1 VNVIHSY
8 FFPSGTVRILN
19 KKGKLTPN
27 HDDIGNH
34 FPFICS
40 LTTSP
45 SISWMIHSLIDRL
58 IVLTGLAL
66 QPEHCHVTNING
78 VVAITPLTDARVF
91 INGTLIR
98 EATQVKHDDRVSGHL
113 HDTDSVLS
121 LSLSLSLSSLSLHN
135 IG

>member
-1 VNVIHSY
+1 
-8 FFPSGTVRILN
+8 
-19 KKGKLTPN
+19 
-27 HDDIGNH
+27 
-34 FPFICS
+34 
-40 LTTSP
+40 
-45 SISWMIHSLIDRL
+45 MIHSLIDRL

-121 LSLSLSLSSLSLHN
+121 LSLSLSLSHSIILADVAVVCFLLQLVLGSHLFFR
-135 IG
+135 